1 MGDLRAELT
10 DSQELN
16 QSLQAEIEM
25 LQRDQ
30 DKDEMMEDVVRQ
42 VQHELGQVKIKLDM
56 KELQLQEVTFGLKDA
71 EGRVKELEQKE
82 KFQSNQI
89 DKLTSENSKLAEELL
104 LMKKENDSS
113 VSADTLKADLR
124 DKYNGLLQD
133 NKILKKQIEAKF
145 STERFNQE
153 QELNDAKR
161 DNSLLDAKNK

>member
-82 KFQSNQI
+82 KFCSNQI